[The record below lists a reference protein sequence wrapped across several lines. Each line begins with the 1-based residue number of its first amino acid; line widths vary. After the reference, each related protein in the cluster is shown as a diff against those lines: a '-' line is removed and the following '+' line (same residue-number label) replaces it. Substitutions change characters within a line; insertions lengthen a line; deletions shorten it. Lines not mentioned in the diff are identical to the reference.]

1 MKSYAKVNIFLKI
14 TGRQNNYHKLISRF
28 MLIKN
33 YFDEIEFIPSRE
45 DSFNIE
51 GDFSCKTEHNLIYKA
66 YIELL
71 KYTNNLDIKEFF
83 KYNKVSVI
91 KLIAEGSGLGGGS
104 SNASTFLKMI
114 NDNLNLGLSIEELV
128 KVGSKVG
135 ADVPFFL
142 YDIESANVSGIG
154 EIVEEFNEEALDVN
168 IITPKIYCNTKDV
181 YQTFR
186 KNFYKETSDMYDI
199 AKFKNLKSSEV
210 FEKFNIDEAN
220 DLYIPA
226 LALYPELKDYAK
238 KDFLFSGSGSSFFKL
253 I

>member
-33 YFDEIEFIPSRE
+33 YFDEVEFTPSRE

-51 GDFSCKTEHNLIYKA
+51 GNFSCKIEQNLIYKA

-71 KYTNNLDIKEFF
+71 KYTDNLDIKEFF
-83 KYNKVSVI
+83 KYNKISVI

-114 NDNLNLGLSIEELV
+114 NENLNLGLSIEELV
-128 KVGSKVG
+128 TIGSKVG

-154 EIVEEFNEEALDVN
+154 EIVEEFNEEALELN
-168 IITPKIYCNTKDV
+168 ILTPKIYCNTADV
-181 YQTFR
+181 YKTFR
-186 KNFYKETSDMYDI
+186 EKFYKETKDI
-199 AKFKNLKSSEV
+199 DEFKNLKSYEV
-210 FEKFNIDEAN
+210 FEKFSIDEAN
-220 DLYIPA
+220 DLYLPA
-226 LALYPELKDYAK
+226 LELYPKLKEYAK
-238 KDFLFSGSGSSFFKL
+238 KDFLFSGSGSSFFTL